1 MPQHEELITMSV
13 GREDTAQ
20 DPVIDVII
28 KSGRHQASL
37 LTSLTT
43 VDMTAIEVV
52 GEVQFTQVNV
62 EEILCTAIVLTI
74 MLRKMRA
81 DHTIDI
87 TTNKVVTI
95 EQVII
100 INNINSIAHQAI
112 RAGQKV
118 VLSLQLDFHIELV
131 IKITDISNRYL
142 KIISDL
148 NHLQEKIINKHLLG
162 KYFIIT
168 GIQHRAA
175 NLKKIQGIY
184 KIVNV

>member
-1 MPQHEELITMSV
+1 
-13 GREDTAQ
+13 
-20 DPVIDVII
+20 
-28 KSGRHQASL
+28 
-37 LTSLTT
+37 
-43 VDMTAIEVV
+43 MTAIEVV
-52 GEVQFTQVNV
+52 VEVQFIQVNV

-74 MLRKMRA
+74 MLRRMRA

-118 VLSLQLDFHIELV
+118 VLSLQLDFHIVLV
-131 IKITDISNRYL
+131 IKITDINNRYL
-142 KIISDL
+142 MIISDL
-148 NHLQEKIINKHLLG
+148 NHLQEKITINKHLLG

-168 GIQHRAA
+168 GIQHRVA